1 MFHPKLV
8 TGRVGIYARYSSDL
22 QSENS
27 IEDQARRARDEIA
40 RAGGD
45 PSKAIVFP
53 DFAISGSSLERP
65 GLDALMTAVAEKRID
80 IIVTEDVSA

>member
-45 PSKAIVFP
+45 PSKAVGFP
-53 DFAISGSSLERP
+53 DVRASPRCCPRSPRSGSTS
-65 GLDALMTAVAEKRID
+65 
-80 IIVTEDVSA
+80 S